1 MWPLGREATTG
12 KPTALRFAT
21 SKPATLRFGLT
32 DRASWW
38 DDPPVRRGR
47 GPHKI
52 GWPIFAVGFL
62 LPYLIPATRGLIQDP
77 GPLWTRILL
86 FALIDVYALCYVVF
100 PAVFGKSRRVK
111 LWFGGVMLV
120 LGLLCALVADASPYI
135 LLYATATLAFLFPA
149 AWAVIFNGSALG
161 LLVLVL
167 YLRGAL
173 SEHFSDVITVVSV
186 TSAMFFMSNLI
197 RVIRRLELAN
207 QEIGTLAVANE
218 RERVARDLHDLLGHS
233 LTTITVKS
241 GVARRVLESSGD
253 IDRAVQEIREV
264 EGLSRSALS
273 DVRATV
279 SEYREV
285 SLPAEIAGVRAA
297 LRAAEIDAELP
308 HAVDNVRPELQ
319 STFGYVLREA
329 ITNVLRH
336 SGAKSVK
343 VRLGRDWLE
352 VEDNG
357 CAVGDVAPGNGLRGL
372 SERLSAIGGTL
383 ATRTRPGGG
392 WVVRAEVRQPS
403 PDGSA
408 VAVRAEPAGGLA

>member
-12 KPTALRFAT
+12 D
-21 SKPATLRFGLT
+21 PATHRFGLN

-38 DDPPVRRGR
+38 DDPPVRPGR

-52 GWPIFAVGFL
+52 GWPIFAVAFV
-62 LPYLIPATRGLIQDP
+62 LPFLIPATRGLVVDS
-77 GPLWTRILL
+77 GPLWVRILL
-86 FALIDVYALCYVVF
+86 GVLVYSYCACYAVF
-100 PAVFGKSRRVK
+100 PVVFGKPRRVK

-120 LGLLCALVADASPYI
+120 LGLACALATDANPYV

-149 AWAVIFNGSALG
+149 AWSVIFNGTAMG

-167 YLRGAL
+167 WLRGDL
-173 SEHFSDVITVVSV
+173 SEHVSDVITVVSV

-197 RVIRRLELAN
+197 RAIRRLELAN
-207 QEIGTLAVANE
+207 KEIATLAVASE

-241 GVARRVLESSGD
+241 GLARRVLESSGD
-253 IDRAVQEIREV
+253 IGRAVQEIREV

-279 SEYREV
+279 TEYREV
-285 SLPAEIAGVRAA
+285 SLAAEIAGARAA

-308 HAVDNVRPELQ
+308 HAVDTVRAELH

-343 VRLGRDWLE
+343 VRLGSDWME
-352 VEDNG
+352 IEDNG
-357 CAVGDVAPGNGLRGL
+357 CATGEVTPGNGLRGL
-372 SERLSAIGGTL
+372 SERLAAIGGTVT
-383 ATRTRPGGG
+383 TRVRPGGG
-392 WVVRAEVRQPS
+392 WVVRAEVPEPS

>member
-12 KPTALRFAT
+12 KPAPRRYALNDKA
-21 SKPATLRFGLT
+21 A
-32 DRASWW
+32 WW
-38 DDPPVRRGR
+38 DDPLPEARRG
-47 GPHKI
+47 PNKP
-52 GWPIFAVGFL
+52 GWAIFSAAFL
-62 LPYLIPATRGLIQDP
+62 LPFLIPATRGLVGDP
-77 GPLWTRILL
+77 GPLWARILL
-86 FALIDVYALCYVVF
+86 GVTIYAYAACYAVF
-100 PAVFGKSRRVK
+100 PALFGKPRRLK

-120 LGLLCALVADASPYI
+120 LGLLSALLTDASPYV

-149 AWAVIFNGSALG
+149 AWAVIFDGSALG

-167 YLRGAL
+167 YLRGDLADR
-173 SEHFSDVITVVSV
+173 FSDLTTVGSV
-186 TSAMFFMSNLI
+186 TLAMFFMSNLI
-197 RVIRRLELAN
+197 RAIRRLELAN
-207 QEIGTLAVANE
+207 TEIATLAVASE

-241 GVARRVLESSGD
+241 GLARRVLESSGD

-279 SEYREV
+279 TEYREV
-285 SLPAEIAGVRAA
+285 SLPAEIAGARAA
-297 LRAAEIDAELP
+297 LRAAEIEAELP
-308 HAVDNVRPELQ
+308 HAVDNVRAELH

-336 SGAKSVK
+336 SGAKAVK
-343 VRLGRDWLE
+343 VRLGHDWLE
-352 VEDNG
+352 IEDNG
-357 CAVGDVAPGNGLRGL
+357 CATGDVVPGNGLRGL
-372 SERLSAIGGTL
+372 SERLAAIGGTVT
-383 ATRTRPGGG
+383 TRARSGGG
-392 WVVRAEVRQPS
+392 WVVRAEVPEPS

>member
-1 MWPLGREATTG
+1 MRPQGHRAATG
-12 KPTALRFAT
+12 EH
-21 SKPATLRFGLT
+21 RFGLN

-38 DDPPVRRGR
+38 DDPPARPGS
-47 GPHKI
+47 GPKKA
-52 GWPIFAVGFL
+52 GWPIVSVAFL
-62 LPYLIPATRGLIQDP
+62 LPLVIPATRGLIEDP
-77 GPLWTRILL
+77 GPLWIRILL
-86 FALIDVYALCYVVF
+86 GVLVYAYCACYAVF
-100 PAVFGKSRRVK
+100 PLVFGKPRQVK
-111 LWFGGVMLV
+111 LWFGGGMLV
-120 LGLLCALVADASPYI
+120 LGLLSALTTGASPYVV
-135 LLYATATLAFLFPA
+135 LYATATLAFLLPA
-149 AWAVIFNGSALG
+149 AWAVIFNVAALG

-167 YLRGAL
+167 HLRGDL
-173 SEHFSDVITVVSV
+173 TERIGDLITVASV
-186 TSAMFFMSNLI
+186 TSAMFFMANLV

-207 QEIGTLAVANE
+207 QEIATLAVAGE

-241 GVARRVLESSGD
+241 GLARRVLESSGD
-253 IDRAVQEIREV
+253 IDQAVREIREV
-264 EGLSRSALS
+264 EGLTRSALS

-285 SLPAEIAGVRAA
+285 SLSAEIAGARAA
-297 LRAAEIDAELP
+297 LRAAEIDADLP
-308 HAVDNVRPELQ
+308 HAVDNVRGELQ

-336 SGAKSVK
+336 SGAKAVK

-357 CAVGDVAPGNGLRGL
+357 RGAGDVARGNGLRGL
-372 SERLSAIGGTL
+372 SERLAAVGGTL
-383 ATRTRPGGG
+383 ATRPRPGGG
-392 WVVRAEVRQPS
+392 WVVRAEVPEPR

>member
-1 MWPLGREATTG
+1 MWPLGREVTTG
-12 KPTALRFAT
+12 E
-21 SKPATLRFGLT
+21 PAGHRFGLN
-32 DRASWW
+32 DRSSWW
-38 DDPPVRRGR
+38 DDPLPDPGR
-47 GPHKI
+47 GPHKV
-52 GWPIFAVGFL
+52 GWPLFSAAFL
-62 LPYLIPATRGLIQDP
+62 LPFLIPATRGLIVDP
-77 GPLWTRILL
+77 GPLGVRILL
-86 FALIDVYALCYVVF
+86 GVLLYAYAACYAWF
-100 PAVFGKSRRVK
+100 PAAFGKPRRVK
-111 LWFGGVMLV
+111 LWFGGGMLA
-120 LGLLCALVADASPYI
+120 LGLVCALVTDASPYV

-149 AWAVIFNGSALG
+149 AWSVIFNGTALG

-167 YLRGAL
+167 WLRGDL
-173 SEHFSDVITVVSV
+173 SEHLSDVITVASV
-186 TSAMFFMSNLI
+186 TSAMFFMANLI

-241 GVARRVLESSGD
+241 GLARRVLESSGD
-253 IDRAVQEIREV
+253 IGRAVQEIREV
-264 EGLSRSALS
+264 EGLTRSALS

-285 SLPAEIAGVRAA
+285 SLPAEIAGARAA
-297 LRAAEIDAELP
+297 LRAAEVDADLP
-308 HAVDNVRPELQ
+308 HAVDNVRAELQ

-336 SGAKSVK
+336 SGAKQVR

-352 VEDNG
+352 IEDNG
-357 CAVGDVAPGNGLRGL
+357 RATGDVVPGNGLRGL
-372 SERLSAIGGTL
+372 SERLAAIGGTVT
-383 ATRTRPGGG
+383 ARARPGGG
-392 WVVRAEVRQPS
+392 WVVRAEVPEPS

>member
-1 MWPLGREATTG
+1 MWPRGREATTG
-12 KPTALRFAT
+12 ESPEH
-21 SKPATLRFGLT
+21 RFGLA

-38 DDPPVRRGR
+38 DDPPVRPGR
-47 GPHKI
+47 GPHKV

-62 LPYLIPATRGLIQDP
+62 LPFLLPATRGLFVDP
-77 GPLWTRILL
+77 GPLWLRVLL
-86 FALIDVYALCYVVF
+86 GVVIYAYCACYAVF
-100 PAVFGKSRRVK
+100 PAVFGKPRRTK
-111 LWFGGVMLV
+111 LWFGGAMLV
-120 LGLLCALVADASPYI
+120 LGLLCALITDASPYV

-149 AWAVIFNGSALG
+149 AWSVIFNGTALG

-167 YLRGAL
+167 HLRGDL
-173 SEHFSDVITVVSV
+173 PEHLSDVITVVSV
-186 TSAMFFMSNLI
+186 TSALFFMSNLI

-233 LTTITVKS
+233 LTTITVKA
-241 GVARRVLESSGD
+241 GLARRVLESSGD
-253 IDRAVQEIREV
+253 VDRAVQEIREV

-285 SLPAEIAGVRAA
+285 SLPAEIAGARAA
-297 LRAAEIDAELP
+297 LRAAEVEADLP
-308 HAVDNVRPELQ
+308 HAVDNVRTELQ

-329 ITNVLRH
+329 VTNVLRH
-336 SGAKSVK
+336 SGAKLVK

-352 VEDNG
+352 IEDNG
-357 CAVGDVAPGNGLRGL
+357 RGAGEVVPGNGLRGL
-372 SERLSAIGGTL
+372 SERLAAIGGTVT
-383 ATRTRPGGG
+383 TRARPGGG
-392 WVVRAEVRQPS
+392 WVVRAEVPEPS
-403 PDGSA
+403 PGGSA

>member
-12 KPTALRFAT
+12 KPAPRRY
-21 SKPATLRFGLT
+21 SLT
-32 DRASWW
+32 DRAAWW
-38 DDPPVRRGR
+38 DDPFPETRRG
-47 GPHKI
+47 PSKP
-52 GWPIFAVGFL
+52 GWVFFSAAFL
-62 LPYLIPATRGLIQDP
+62 LPFLIPATRGLIE
-77 GPLWTRILL
+77 GSAPLWARIPLG
-86 FALIDVYALCYVVF
+86 AVVYAYAVCYAVF

-111 LWFGGVMLV
+111 LQFGGAMLV
-120 LGLLCALVADASPYI
+120 LGLLCALFTDSSPYI

-149 AWAVIFNGSALG
+149 AWAVIFDGSALA

-167 YLRGAL
+167 HLRGELADRI
-173 SEHFSDVITVVSV
+173 SDVITVASV
-186 TSAMFFMSNLI
+186 TLAMFFMSNLI
-197 RVIRRLELAN
+197 RTIRRLELAN
-207 QEIGTLAVANE
+207 QEIATLAVASE

-241 GVARRVLESSGD
+241 GLARRVLESSGD
-253 IDRAVQEIREV
+253 IDRAVREIHEV

-279 SEYREV
+279 TEYREV
-285 SLPAEIAGVRAA
+285 SLPAEIAGARAA

-308 HAVDNVRPELQ
+308 HAVDTVRAELH

-336 SGAKSVK
+336 SGAKQVQ
-343 VRLGRDWLE
+343 VRMGRDWLE
-352 VEDNG
+352 IADDGRAAED
-357 CAVGDVAPGNGLRGL
+357 VVAGNGLRGL
-372 SERLSAIGGTL
+372 SERLAAVGGTL
-383 ATRTRPGGG
+383 TTRVRPGGG
-392 WVVRAEVRQPS
+392 WVVRAEVPEPS

>member
-1 MWPLGREATTG
+1 MRPHGHGAATG
-12 KPTALRFAT
+12 EH
-21 SKPATLRFGLT
+21 RFGLT

-38 DDPPVRRGR
+38 DDPPTRPGR
-47 GPHKI
+47 GPNKI
-52 GWPIFAVGFL
+52 GWPIISLAFL
-62 LPYLIPATRGLIQDP
+62 LPLLIPATRGLIADP
-77 GPLWTRILL
+77 GPLWIRILL
-86 FALIDVYALCYVVF
+86 GVLVYAYCACYAVF
-100 PAVFGKSRRVK
+100 PAVFGKPRRTK

-120 LGLLCALVADASPYI
+120 LGLLCALITDASPYV

-167 YLRGAL
+167 YLRGDL
-173 SEHFSDVITVVSV
+173 PDHLTDVITVASV
-186 TSAMFFMSNLI
+186 TSAMFFMANLV

-207 QEIGTLAVANE
+207 QEIATLAVASE

-241 GVARRVLESSGD
+241 GLARRVLESSGD
-253 IDRAVQEIREV
+253 IDQAVREIREV
-264 EGLSRSALS
+264 EGLTRSALS

-285 SLPAEIAGVRAA
+285 SLSAEIAGARAA
-297 LRAAEIDAELP
+297 LRAAEIEADLP
-308 HAVDNVRPELQ
+308 HAVDNVRGELQ

-329 ITNVLRH
+329 VTNVLRH
-336 SGAKSVK
+336 SGAKLVK

-357 CAVGDVAPGNGLRGL
+357 RGAGEVPQGNGLRGL
-372 SERLSAIGGTL
+372 SERLAAVGGTL
-383 ATRTRPGGG
+383 ATRPRPGGG
-392 WVVRAEVRQPS
+392 WVVRAEVPEPR

-408 VAVRAEPAGGLA
+408 VTVRAEPAGGLA

>member
-1 MWPLGREATTG
+1 MWPLGREAATG
-12 KPTALRFAT
+12 APAPRRYALNDKA
-21 SKPATLRFGLT
+21 A
-32 DRASWW
+32 WW
-38 DDPPVRRGR
+38 DDPLPEGRRG
-47 GPHKI
+47 PTKP
-52 GWPIFAVGFL
+52 GWAIFSAAFL
-62 LPYLIPATRGLIQDP
+62 LPFLIPATRGLVVDS
-77 GPLWTRILL
+77 GPLWVRILL
-86 FALIDVYALCYVVF
+86 GVLVYSYGACYAVF

-120 LGLLCALVADASPYI
+120 LGLACALATDANPYV

-149 AWAVIFNGSALG
+149 AWSVIFNGTAMG

-167 YLRGAL
+167 WLRGDL
-173 SEHFSDVITVVSV
+173 SEHVSDVITVVSV

-197 RVIRRLELAN
+197 RAIRRLELAN
-207 QEIGTLAVANE
+207 KEIATLAVASE

-241 GVARRVLESSGD
+241 GLARRVLESSGD
-253 IDRAVQEIREV
+253 IGRAMQEIREV

-279 SEYREV
+279 TEYREV
-285 SLPAEIAGVRAA
+285 SLAAEIAGARAA

-308 HAVDNVRPELQ
+308 HAVDNVRAELH

-343 VRLGRDWLE
+343 VRLGSDWME
-352 VEDNG
+352 IEDNG
-357 CAVGDVAPGNGLRGL
+357 CATGEVTPGNGLRGL
-372 SERLSAIGGTL
+372 SERLAAIGGTVT
-383 ATRTRPGGG
+383 TRVRPGGG
-392 WVVRAEVRQPS
+392 WVVRAEVPEPS

>member
-1 MWPLGREATTG
+1 MTGREGKNDVWPLGREATTG
-12 KPTALRFAT
+12 GSPEH
-21 SKPATLRFGLT
+21 RFGLN

-38 DDPPVRRGR
+38 DDPPTRPGR
-47 GPHKI
+47 GPHKV
-52 GWPIFAVGFL
+52 GWPVFAVGFL
-62 LPYLIPATRGLIQDP
+62 LPYLIPATRSLIQDP
-77 GPLWTRILL
+77 GPLWLRILL
-86 FALIDVYALCYVVF
+86 FALIGVYSLCYVVF
-100 PAVFGKSRRVK
+100 PAVFGKPRRVK
-111 LWFGGVMLV
+111 LWFGGVMLA
-120 LGLLCALVADASPYI
+120 LGLLCALIVHASPYI

-149 AWAVIFNGSALG
+149 AWAVIFDGSALG

-167 YLRGAL
+167 YLRGTL
-173 SEHFSDVITVVSV
+173 PEQFGDVITVVSV

-207 QEIGTLAVANE
+207 KEIGTLAVANE

-233 LTTITVKS
+233 LTTITVKA
-241 GVARRVLESSGD
+241 GLARRVLESSGD
-253 IDRAVQEIREV
+253 VDRAVQEIREV
-264 EGLSRSALS
+264 EGLTRSALS

-285 SLPAEIAGVRAA
+285 SLPAEIAGARAA
-297 LRAAEIDAELP
+297 LRAAEVDADLP
-308 HAVDNVRPELQ
+308 HAVDNVRAELQ
-319 STFGYVLREA
+319 GTFGYVLREA

-336 SGAKSVK
+336 SGAKQVK

-357 CAVGDVAPGNGLRGL
+357 RATGEVVPGNGLRGL
-372 SERLSAIGGTL
+372 SERLAAIGGTVS
-383 ATRTRPGGG
+383 ARARPGGG
-392 WVVRAEVRQPS
+392 WVVRAEVPEPS